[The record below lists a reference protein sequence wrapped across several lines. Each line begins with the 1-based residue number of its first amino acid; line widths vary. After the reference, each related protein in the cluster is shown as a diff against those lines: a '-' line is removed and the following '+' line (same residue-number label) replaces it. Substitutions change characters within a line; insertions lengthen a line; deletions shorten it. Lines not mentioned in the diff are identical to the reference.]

1 MMVLPAAAQVN
12 RSSDSTDLIEK
23 LMINSRNRLI
33 NNVFNDALS
42 SLRASPTDS
51 SNNIRV
57 LLEKSEE
64 RFKRFEGLVIRYIY
78 IERFGFE
85 RTFVDTSNRITY
97 FGTRLL
103 NALHTDTRSFVIRQN
118 LFIKE
123 NTRINAWE
131 LADNERYLRTLN
143 FIQDA
148 RIFLTPV
155 PGSKDSVD
163 VVVITKDLFSLKA
176 VVDVTGANEVK
187 VRLSEG
193 NLAGM
198 AQTVEGTA
206 LWERRRNPTSGYEL
220 LYSKNN
226 IGGSFVNGTIAF
238 SQIDG
243 GRSDGTENENAFL
256 IRLERPLVSPF
267 SHIAGG
273 AEYSVNES
281 QNVYNKPD
289 SQFYAYRYTFYD
301 GWIGYN
307 LGTRR
312 FSDYANYS
320 HNRNRF
326 FLAARYYQ
334 SDFEKSPTQIGERFD
349 PIYNSHEVALGQLS
363 VFKQDFYRL
372 NYIYG
377 FGTTEDV
384 PTGYNISLTAGW
396 HKQLSLERPYGGF
409 QLEHYLV
416 TPRGGFVNASF
427 KIGGFLRNG
436 SIEDASTLASVNF
449 FTRLFELKKWKLRE
463 FVKCSYTELNN
474 RVTYEPLRINNTYG
488 LNEFSTDSINGN
500 RRISLYGESI
510 LYLYKKLF
518 GFRFAPFLFSDFSL
532 IAFEQQPF
540 KKADIYTGIG
550 GGLRTRNENLIF
562 GTIELKFVYFPRTI
576 QNVPQFRVQLS
587 SDLRYRYK
595 SNFVRPPNI
604 IFLNRDDL

>member
-176 VVDVTGANEVK
+176 VVDVTDANEVK